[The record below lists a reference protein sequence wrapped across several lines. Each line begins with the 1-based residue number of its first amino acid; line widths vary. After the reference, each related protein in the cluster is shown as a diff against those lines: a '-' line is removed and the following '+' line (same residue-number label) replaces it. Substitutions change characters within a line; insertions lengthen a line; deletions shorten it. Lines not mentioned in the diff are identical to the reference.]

1 VSDARYVKRLVTIR
15 FSFLRPGEIP
25 TLIVED
31 RQPGSEI
38 VPSCRLDRGSLAFKT
53 FCRPWNRDVWWGNR
67 GPLYRLASDERRGNY
82 PGAVAGAEPEALK
95 ARCEILELAG

>member
-1 VSDARYVKRLVTIR
+1 VVEKDAAATAHASDARYVKRLVTIR

-31 RQPGSEI
+31 PQPGSEI

-67 GPLYRLASDERRGNY
+67 APSTGWLLMKDEGTTLGPSLEQN
-82 PGAVAGAEPEALK
+82 LK
-95 ARCEILELAG
+95 L